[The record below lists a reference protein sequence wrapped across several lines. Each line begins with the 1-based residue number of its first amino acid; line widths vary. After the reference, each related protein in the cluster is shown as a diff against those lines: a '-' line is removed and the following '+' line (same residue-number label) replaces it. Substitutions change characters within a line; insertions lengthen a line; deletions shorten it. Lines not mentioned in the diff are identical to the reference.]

1 MDCLLRG
8 LAVELVVGI
17 EFVKKQLE
25 LVLDA
30 EHARRLLD
38 LDLRLFLLV
47 LSFHILAIV
56 FGLSVRLLNLLRRLS
71 QSLEELFRRIWGG
84 IVPKRLNY
92 LHCKIE
98 VQN

>member
-1 MDCLLRG
+1 MNCLLRG

-38 LDLRLFLLV
+38 HNLSLCLLV
-47 LSFHILAIV
+47 LSFRILAIV
-56 FGLSVRLLNLLRRLS
+56 FGLSVRLLNL
-71 QSLEELFRRIWGG
+71 F
-84 IVPKRLNY
+84 
-92 LHCKIE
+92 
-98 VQN
+98 